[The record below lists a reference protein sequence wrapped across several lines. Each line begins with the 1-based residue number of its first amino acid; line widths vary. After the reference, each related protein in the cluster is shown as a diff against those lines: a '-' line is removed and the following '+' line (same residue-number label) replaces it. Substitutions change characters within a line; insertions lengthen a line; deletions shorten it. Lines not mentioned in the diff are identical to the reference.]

1 MRLIKL
7 DGANLQLTKLPK
19 SYIIEM
25 LYQLVGVGFC
35 VRFHV
40 RELASG
46 VDE

>member
-1 MRLIKL
+1 MWLIKL
-7 DGANLQLTKLPK
+7 DGTNLQLTKLPK

-40 RELASG
+40 SKLVSG